1 MNYIDSTMVPLKAR
15 SDEEVEQALGLIL
28 QLRDRGA
35 DGEPEVRLEVEARVA
50 PDAFDQ
56 ALRLGL
62 LAAEQGRVSLTG
74 AGESIAREVTRRHLL
89 AERLLADILDIRGDD
104 LDANACQWEH
114 ILSPEVTRSICTL
127 LGHPRTCP
135 HGRSIPA
142 GECCRG
148 RDQELAPLLTPLAK
162 LALGAE
168 GRVAYLSL
176 PDASL
181 LHRLLSLG
189 LVPGTRVRLRQSSPA
204 CIIQVGENLVALEK
218 ELAEAV
224 VVRRT

>member
-1 MNYIDSTMVPLKAR
+1 VNYIDSTMVPLKAR
-15 SDEEVEQALGLIL
+15 SDEEVEQALGLLL
-28 QLRDRGA
+28 QLQDQGTDR
-35 DGEPEVRLEVEARVA
+35 EPEVRLQVEARVA
-50 PDAFDQ
+50 TGALDQ
-56 ALRLGL
+56 ALALGL
-62 LAAEQGRVSLTG
+62 VATEQGRVRLTA
-74 AGESIAREVTRRHLL
+74 AGESIGREVTRRHLL

-135 HGRSIPA
+135 HGRAIPQ

-148 RDQELAPLLTPLAK
+148 SDQDLAPLLTPLAK

-168 GRVAYLSL
+168 ARVAYLSL
-176 PDASL
+176 AEASL

-189 LVPGTRVRLRQSSPA
+189 LVPGTRVRLRQNSPA
-204 CIIQVGENLVALEK
+204 CIVQVGENLVALEK